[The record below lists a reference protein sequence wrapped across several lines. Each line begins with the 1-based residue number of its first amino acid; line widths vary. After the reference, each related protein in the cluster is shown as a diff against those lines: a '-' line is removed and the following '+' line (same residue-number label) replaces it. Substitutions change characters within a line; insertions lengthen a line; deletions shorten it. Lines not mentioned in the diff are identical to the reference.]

1 MYWKNE
7 ALSLGNSSFSFP
19 SFLPASSDVPSSLP
33 LLSFLFLTS
42 KCWCSSG
49 LHPGSFFFFFL
60 FSLSLSS
67 LVHFHEF
74 KYQLYVAYFQ
84 ILSLAQNSRLSD
96 CLLDIST
103 WMYNKYFKISM
114 SITEF
119 LIPHPTPLAR
129 HTPVKTWH
137 PLTFLNRKIN
147 VVAKRGKLFCLH
159 QTLSKTGKKISHIKE
174 EHQVTELWGAMEP
187 LWH

>member
-1 MYWKNE
+1 MKHFLLE
-7 ALSLGNSSFSFP
+7 TLLLVSLVFSLLLQM
-19 SFLPASSDVPSSLP
+19 FLLPYLYSVFFFWLLNAGVPQDSILDP
-33 LLSFLFLTS
+33 
-42 KCWCSSG
+42 
-49 LHPGSFFFFFL
+49 FFFFL